1 MRHHYDL
8 INIGRGAGGT
18 LARYLARSGKSI
30 LILERGD
37 RLKREALNPD
47 ATAVF
52 VENRYISRDTWY
64 DGNVKAFQPQVQT
77 LRRPILM
84 QRPNSD
90 DNRRHEKDQ

>member
-8 INIGRGAGGT
+8 IIIGSGAGGT
-18 LARYLARSGKSI
+18 LARYLAPSGKGI

-37 RLKREALNPD
+37 WLKREALNSD

-52 VENRYISRDTWY
+52 VENRYISKGTWY

-77 LRRPILM
+77 RRSPILM
-84 QRPNSD
+84 QQPNSD
-90 DNRRHEKDQ
+90 DKRRHEKDQ